1 MLRVS
6 IVPGEKRMRPESL
19 GGKLCIDMEKIHLVF
34 SKLKSNHKKCEAAFH
49 SASQAEAYRAHRQTE
64 AGNEYRTFVVEEV
77 SVLDGTP
84 KMNRIMLGFP
94 EGTGLDV

>member
-1 MLRVS
+1 MLLVS
-6 IVPGEKRMRPESL
+6 IVPGEKRMRPESR

-94 EGTGLDV
+94 EGTELDV

>member
-1 MLRVS
+1 M
-6 IVPGEKRMRPESL
+6 
-19 GGKLCIDMEKIHLVF
+19 CIDMEKIHLVF

-49 SASQAEAYRAHRQTE
+49 SASQAEAYRAHRQTKVGNE
-64 AGNEYRTFVVEEV
+64 YNEYRTFVVEEV

-94 EGTGLDV
+94 EGTGLDG